1 MPITLTPIAVTDDDG
16 AVQQYHVAEVAGEQ
30 DNLDAARAAG
40 HVIEVTW
47 AELFLAVASNGAD
60 EGTLTSGMVGEEF
73 TAELRTFLCDRCF
86 GLGGE

>member
-16 AVQQYHVAEVAGEQ
+16 AVQQYHIAEVAGEQ

-40 HVIEVTW
+40 HVVEVTW
-47 AELFLAVASNGAD
+47 ADVFLAVAMRCDTDGHWTP
-60 EGTLTSGMVGEEF
+60 GIVEEF
-73 TAELRTFLCDRCF
+73 VGDLRTFLCDRCF

>member
-16 AVQQYHVAEVAGEQ
+16 AVQQYHIAEAASEQ

-40 HVIEVTW
+40 HVVEVTW
-47 AELFLAVASNGAD
+47 EELFEAVHMRWVGASYP
-60 EGTLTSGMVGEEF
+60 M
-73 TAELRTFLCDRCF
+73 TAKRLRTFLCDRCF

>member
-40 HVIEVTW
+40 HVVEVTW
-47 AELFLAVASNGAD
+47 ADVFEASNYRARA
-60 EGTLTSGMVGEEF
+60 LSLPVNKRF
-73 TAELRTFLCDRCF
+73 LRMFLCDRCF